1 MKNSEPDSLP
11 QPGKLGAA
19 SIYCMATL
27 VAEEATR
34 NGFKDLATSI
44 ETAIGGFLS
53 GLTRDDQRQAL
64 RLSYEMMLG
73 GDSPA
78 PPRLRLAYS
87 RD

>member
-1 MKNSEPDSLP
+1 MKTSEFDSLP
-11 QPGKLGAA
+11 QPGTLGAP

-34 NGFKDLATSI
+34 NGFKDLAASI

-53 GLTRDDQRQAL
+53 GLPRDEQRQAL
-64 RLSYEMMLG
+64 RLSYEMTLG

>member
-1 MKNSEPDSLP
+1 MKNSEFDRLS

-19 SIYCMATL
+19 GMYCMATL
-27 VAEEATR
+27 IVEEATR

-53 GLTRDDQRQAL
+53 GMTRDEQRQAL

>member
-11 QPGKLGAA
+11 QSGKLGAG
-19 SIYCMATL
+19 SVYCMATL

-53 GLTRDDQRQAL
+53 GLSRDEQRQAL
-64 RLSYEMMLG
+64 RLSFEMALG
-73 GDSPA
+73 GESPA